1 MALFTGTNFHK
12 TFAII
17 IKFHLKLLCNNVTM
31 YVLYVSPI
39 FREYITFLRRKI
51 PMELIIPE
59 HYDPRLDIRETQDAI
74 KYIRD
79 TFQKEMGRE
88 MHLERISA
96 PLFVEKSSG
105 LNDNLNGVERPVNFH
120 IAAQGDRE
128 AEIVQSLAKWKR
140 YALQKYGFKPG
151 EGLYTDMSAIRQD
164 ETTDNIHSIYVD
176 QWDWEK
182 IITRDER
189 NLETLKE
196 NVRIVYKV
204 LRKTEKYMSIH
215 YDYIE
220 EILPH
225 DIFFVTTSELEEMFP
240 DYSPKEREYYIAK
253 AKGAVCIMQIGETLE
268 NGKPHDGRAPDY
280 DDWSLNADI
289 VVYYPVLDIALE
301 LSSMGIRVD
310 KKALLDQLQKAGCP
324 ERAELPYHKAVI
336 NGELPLTIGGGIG
349 QSRICMFFLRK
360 AHIGEVQCSLWSD
373 EVMEIAKENGLQLL

>member
-1 MALFTGTNFHK
+1 MLAERL
-12 TFAII
+12 
-17 IKFHLKLLCNNVTM
+17 HL
-31 YVLYVSPI
+31 
-39 FREYITFLRRKI
+39 LRV
-51 PMELIIPE
+51 
-59 HYDPRLDIRETQDAI
+59 
-74 KYIRD
+74 
-79 TFQKEMGRE
+79 
-88 MHLERISA
+88 SA
-96 PLFVEKSSG
+96 PLFVDPTSG

-164 ETTDNIHSIYVD
+164 EETDNIHSIYVD

-182 IITRDER
+182 IITKDER

-196 NVRIVYKV
+196 AVRTVYKV

-225 DIFFVTTSELEEMFP
+225 DIFFMTTSELEEMFP

-373 EVMEIAKENGLQLL
+373 EVMETAEKNGLQLL

>member
-1 MALFTGTNFHK
+1 MSDIVIPKNYKSQLN
-12 TFAII
+12 
-17 IKFHLKLLCNNVTM
+17 
-31 YVLYVSPI
+31 LY
-39 FREYITFLRRKI
+39 
-51 PMELIIPE
+51 
-59 HYDPRLDIRETQDAI
+59 ETQVAI
-74 KYIRD
+74 KTVKD
-79 TFQKEMGRE
+79 FFQGLLAERL
-88 MHLERISA
+88 HLLRVSA
-96 PLFVEKSSG
+96 PLFVDPTSG

-140 YALQKYGFKPG
+140 YALQKYGFQPG

-164 ETTDNIHSIYVD
+164 EETDNIHSIYVD

-182 IITRDER
+182 IITKEER

-196 NVRIVYKV
+196 TVRTVYKV

-225 DIFFVTTSELEEMFP
+225 DIFFVTTSELAEMFP

-280 DDWSLNADI
+280 DDWALNADI

-336 NGELPLTIGGGIG
+336 NGELPLAIGGGIG

-373 EVMEIAKENGLQLL
+373 EVMETAKENGLQLL